1 MGLFDLFKKKSPV
14 QPAAHNRSPIRTEK
28 ANDVPP
34 EIRLA
39 EAMQYIQMMKDSIQ
53 LISTTL
59 YCKTF
64 FYRYDFALENAE
76 KVLRLSKGLRN
87 EKEAQDMLDVLQKD
101 RVNITNAF
109 LYRCFEAGKIQ
120 FVEKDIVPYWDKVPQ
135 ESREFLQDLLEYQ
148 RLTKKSQQSMG
159 TTAILAGFVG
169 AQLMSD
175 LTKKSNHGRHCNGDC
190 ANCPPHYGYR
200 YGRWYYGHGHQ
211 RGCERGGNGG
221 ATGRTYRD

>member
-87 EKEAQDMLDVLQKD
+87 EKEAQDMLDVLAAEDCRDGVMHCFSGSVETAKILLD
-101 RVNITNAF
+101 RGLYLGVGGSLTFKNAVKAIEVVQYAPIDR
-109 LYRCFEAGKIQ
+109 L
-120 FVEKDIVPYWDKVPQ
+120 
-135 ESREFLQDLLEYQ
+135 LLETDSPYLAPVPLRGKRNDPANT
-148 RLTKKSQQSMG
+148 RLVAHRIAEIKGMDAEEAAEIMFENGKKLFR
-159 TTAILAGFVG
+159 I
-169 AQLMSD
+169 
-175 LTKKSNHGRHCNGDC
+175 
-190 ANCPPHYGYR
+190 
-200 YGRWYYGHGHQ
+200 
-211 RGCERGGNGG
+211 
-221 ATGRTYRD
+221 